1 VNETDF
7 PPEIAIVHDPPAAAG
22 APTFGPEAPETSV
35 APGADDVPPTPEV
48 LLAVL
53 LHPTVARIKIA
64 AIEPSLTERMGLTPW
79 VEVVESSP
87 RLPVAR

>member
-22 APTFGPEAPETSV
+22 APTS
-35 APGADDVPPTPEV
+35 GAEDELPTPEV
-48 LLAVL
+48 LLAVLMAVL

-64 AIEPSLTERMGLTPW
+64 AIEASLTEGMGQTPW
-79 VEVVESSP
+79 VEMAGSSP